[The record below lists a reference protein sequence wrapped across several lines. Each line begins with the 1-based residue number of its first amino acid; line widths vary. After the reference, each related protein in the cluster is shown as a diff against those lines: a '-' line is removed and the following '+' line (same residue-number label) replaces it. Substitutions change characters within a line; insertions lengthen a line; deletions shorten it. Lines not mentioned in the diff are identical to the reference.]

1 MRRLL
6 IALTALVARCEEP
19 QAPAAPPAPI
29 SLTIKD
35 VGTLRVDPGVDPAD
49 VVEEFA
55 AEARGAGVDVSVD
68 DMRRMHSWFCSY
80 APCPRPLAST
90 LTARVRGVGSLT
102 VEPYTEPAAAVE
114 ALAAEAFAAGVRM
127 SEQQMAEVLAALC
140 DKRPCR
146 KRLNPRLELN
156 VTSVGLL
163 VVEAWEQPADVVEQF
178 AAAAVAAGH
187 ALTETGMRS
196 LYEWCCRRRGCAR
209 DLAPRL
215 AVNASALGLAVC
227 EPYEEPAAA
236 VERLASDAA
245 RRGVAVARGDVDA
258 AMRWFCARRSCSRMP
273 RGLTLEVREVGTLEV
288 FPWNEPAA
296 EVEHFARVAHRAGV
310 DVREALLED
319 MLAWFCSRRECARA
333 VTPTLTATV
342 ETFGTLTLPAWIDP
356 ADGVENF
363 AKAALH
369 RAGALVPA
377 RTLRSLLEYFCAQRP
392 CARTSIE
399 APWLAAEPPPAP
411 RAPGNRMPSAFPG
424 IADPKRI

>member
-1 MRRLL
+1 MPPPLPL
-6 IALTALVARCEEP
+6 
-19 QAPAAPPAPI
+19 PPAPRPPAVPPTGPPDAWPKPRPPPGTLGLNSAKA
-29 SLTIKD
+29 SLT
-35 VGTLRVDPGVDPAD
+35 
-49 VVEEFA
+49 F
-55 AEARGAGVDVSVD
+55 
-68 DMRRMHSWFCSY
+68 
-80 APCPRPLAST
+80 
-90 LTARVRGVGSLT
+90 
-102 VEPYTEPAAAVE
+102 
-114 ALAAEAFAAGVRM
+114 VRM
-127 SEQQMAEVLAALC
+127 A
-140 DKRPCR
+140 
-146 KRLNPRLELN
+146 
-156 VTSVGLL
+156 SV
-163 VVEAWEQPADVVEQF
+163 
-178 AAAAVAAGH
+178 
-187 ALTETGMRS
+187 S
-196 LYEWCCRRRGCAR
+196 
-209 DLAPRL
+209 
-215 AVNASALGLAVC
+215 AS
-227 EPYEEPAAA
+227 
-236 VERLASDAA
+236 RLASDAA

-258 AMRWFCARRSCSRMP
+258 VMRWFCARRSCSRMP
-273 RGLTLEVREVGTLEV
+273 RGLTLEVRAVGTLEV

-319 MLAWFCSRRECARA
+319 MLAWFCSRRECSRA

-399 APWLAAEPPPAP
+399 APWLAAEQPPPP